1 MIKTEILDLK
11 GMTCAA
17 CAAANER
24 AVRKVAGVAEAAVN
38 FATETLKVS
47 FDDED
52 ASLEAIK
59 AAVKKAGYEAIE
71 RQEAKAVPKVTD
83 RASLEARLAR
93 LKAAGAATAAQSDGK
108 NTGQGSAQAPAA
120 QSARPADTHRE
131 EKERE
136 IASMWR
142 KFAVS
147 AAFSVP
153 LFYIAMGHMLKLPLP
168 AWLHPMENP
177 LRFALVQLALVVPPV
192 IAGRRFYST
201 GLKSVLHGSPNMD
214 SLIAMGTSAAILY
227 SLFSLARI
235 AGGAHGAVEE
245 LYFETAGIIITLI
258 LLGKTLE
265 AVSKGKTSEA
275 IKKLMGLQPRTATL
289 VTESGEMELPID
301 EVLPGDVLLVRPGE
315 KVPVDGFVLSGA
327 SAVDESMITG
337 ESLPVDKAEGSSLTG
352 GTLNRN
358 GALTFRAERVGA
370 ETLLARIIRLVED
383 AQGSKAPIARVADKV
398 SGIFVPVVFAIAV
411 AAALAWIIA
420 GESPVFALTI
430 FVAVLTIACP
440 CALGLATPT
449 AIMVGT
455 GKGAELGILIKSGE
469 ALETAHKVDTIVF
482 DKTGTIT
489 EGRPALTDILP
500 AQSVTED
507 RILALAAS
515 AEKASEHPLGE
526 AIVRAASDRGLALPA
541 CTAFETIPGKGIVA
555 KIEGSEFLLGN
566 VRHLEGKGASIP
578 VRALDQARQLAEAG
592 KTPMFASL
600 DGSFIGIVAVADTV
614 KAQSAAAI
622 ASLHAMGLKTVMITG
637 DSSPTARAI
646 AAQVGIDTVRAEVL
660 PGDKAQEV
668 KALQS
673 GGHIVA
679 MVGDGINDAPA
690 LAQADI
696 GIAIGSGTDIAMESA
711 DIVLMKSDL
720 ADVPVALRL
729 SKRVMRI
736 IRQNL
741 FWAFGYN
748 VLGIPVAAGILHAF
762 GGPLLSPVIA
772 AAAMSMSSVSVLTN
786 ALRLRRF
793 AR

>member
-38 FATETLKVS
+38 FASETLKVS

-93 LKAAGAATAAQSDGK
+93 LKAVGAATSRQASSQNG
-108 NTGQGSAQAPAA
+108 GPGGAQAPAA
-120 QSARPADTHRE
+120 QPARPADTHRA

-153 LFYIAMGHMLKLPLP
+153 LFYIAMGHMLKFPLP

-289 VTESGEMELPID
+289 VTDSGEIELPID

-337 ESLPVDKAEGSSLTG
+337 ESLPVDKAKDSSLTG

-668 KALQS
+668 KALQA